1 MKMTVLLTVAVLSI
15 GTLAYGADFETE
27 SWPGEGIPVFAAKND
42 TLFLHEE
49 ASLTSPT
56 LTVAYKKGGRV
67 VFDKSKLI
75 TKKSVMLTA
84 NRKVTD
90 LWCKGETLAINSG
103 DTVEYL
109 QYRAEGYGTV
119 RVKGKICEVFLEEG
133 FDGLDKSPE
142 TEWWVRVVD
151 DHKKPVG
158 WILVDRTQLNFLPR
172 EF

>member
-1 MKMTVLLTVAVLSI
+1 MKILFAVAVLFF

-42 TLFLHEE
+42 ALILHRE
-49 ASLTSPT
+49 ASLKSPT
-56 LTVAYKKGGRV
+56 LTIKYKKGWRV

-75 TKKSVMLTA
+75 TKKSVILTA
-84 NRKVTD
+84 NRKVKD
-90 LWCKGETLAINSG
+90 YWCKGGTVEINPG

-119 RVKGKICEVFLEEG
+119 RVKGKICEVFLEDG

-151 DHKKPVG
+151 KHKKPVG
-158 WILVDRTQLNFLPR
+158 WILVDRTQLNFLRR